1 MIHGSKLVLVLA
13 AAVTV
18 AASTPARDGGS
29 GYAPGNTCNHEL
41 ASASA
46 SSVSDQSASTIHR
59 KITRFATRMD
69 GDHSLDTTTVAEQ
82 VFGRYTLYK
91 VHLHFASGAEQSIAV
106 SAPPGGLQPEMR
118 DMSGDN
124 VPNDLVLNSSLLHE
138 PLLVLIND
146 GHDHVTVPSLP
157 SSLGSEEGRA
167 TSPNQDIRLLARLS
181 RAFSLFGLACERG
194 LNSGH
199 PRVCYSFSVAASIKT
214 LDSYSHQ
221 AGRSPPAFLAWK

>member
-18 AASTPARDGGS
+18 GVSARAQDGEG
-29 GYAPGNTCNHEL
+29 GYAPYNACNHGL
-41 ASASA
+41 SFASASC
-46 SSVSDQSASTIHR
+46 VSDQSASTNHR

-69 GDHSLDTTTVAEQ
+69 GDHSLDTATVAEQ

-146 GHDHVTVPSLP
+146 GHDHVTVPTLP

-167 TSPNQDIRLLARLS
+167 TGPNQDTRLLARLS
-181 RAFSLFGLACERG
+181 RGFRLFGLACASE
-194 LNSGH
+194 LNSAH
-199 PRVCYSFSVAASIKT
+199 PRVCYSVSVTASIKA

-221 AGRSPPAFLAWK
+221 AGRSPPAFLA